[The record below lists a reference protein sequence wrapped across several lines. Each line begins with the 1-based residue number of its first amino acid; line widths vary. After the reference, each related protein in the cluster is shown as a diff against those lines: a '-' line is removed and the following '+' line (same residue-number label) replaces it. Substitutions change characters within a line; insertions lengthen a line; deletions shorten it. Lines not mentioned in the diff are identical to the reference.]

1 MLYGNTAMS
10 DSAWAGSHAPFP
22 PCYKVHSVEISST
35 LKGREK
41 TWLKKIYAFV
51 AGLVMLMWK
60 VNTIRKKTV
69 SGTNSIAR
77 NLNQCLYDSVHSTHL
92 KL

>member
-10 DSAWAGSHAPFP
+10 DSAWAGLRASFP
-22 PCYKVHSVEISST
+22 PSHKVHPVEISNTS
-35 LKGREK
+35 KGREI
-41 TWLKKIYAFV
+41 TWLKKMNAFV

-60 VNTIRKKTV
+60 VNTIRKMIV
-69 SGTNSIAR
+69 SGTNSIAK